1 MTSAALAVG
10 GALAALAVLGLLL
23 AREVR
28 RVASPTVSRPAAVVL
43 RGRRVSWGVEL
54 LLWVAAAL
62 LLVPRIVELLL

>member
-28 RVASPTVSRPAAVVL
+28 RVASPTVPRPAAVVL

-62 LLVPRIVELLL
+62 LLVPRIVDLLL